1 MSLREVIRYK
11 PETMLIITLNKRL
24 FFFYYD
30 TFPLVCQE
38 EFSEKSVF
46 FADET
51 AVTGMGA
58 AIRGQGEPAL
68 TDVTGNGV
76 EEAFAFRGY

>member
-1 MSLREVIRYK
+1 MTHFPWFV
-11 PETMLIITLNKRL
+11 KRN
-24 FFFYYD
+24 FQKKAF
-30 TFPLVCQE
+30 
-38 EFSEKSVF
+38 F

>member
-1 MSLREVIRYK
+1 MTHFPWFV
-11 PETMLIITLNKRL
+11 KRN
-24 FFFYYD
+24 FQKKAF
-30 TFPLVCQE
+30 
-38 EFSEKSVF
+38 F

-68 TDVTGNGV
+68 TDLTGNGV
-76 EEAFAFRGY
+76 EAFAFLGY